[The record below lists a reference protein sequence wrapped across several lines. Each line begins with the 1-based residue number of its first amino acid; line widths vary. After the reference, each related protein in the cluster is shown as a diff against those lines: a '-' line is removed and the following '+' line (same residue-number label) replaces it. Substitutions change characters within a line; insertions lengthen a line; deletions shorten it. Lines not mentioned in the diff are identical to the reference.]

1 MKNNPARA
9 VLWDMDGVVV
19 DSAVAHRDSWKFAF
33 GKQGVSFTD
42 KDFEQVFG
50 QRNDLIIRK
59 IMGQDIGQSKIDE
72 VAEDKEIFFRELIRK
87 DMRAFPGVIKLLKLL
102 KENGIKAAIGSSAPM
117 ENIKVILDGLGIT
130 GYFQAL
136 VYGQEVR
143 ESKPSPQVYQLAA
156 RKLGAEPQNCI
167 VIEDAVAGVLAARR
181 GGMHCI
187 AVTNSH
193 PAEALSQADLVVD
206 SLEKVDFRVL
216 EKVYGGEK
224 DRL

>member
-1 MKNNPARA
+1 MKNNFARA

-42 KDFEQVFG
+42 RDFEQVFG

-117 ENIKVILDGLGIT
+117 ENIKVILDGLAEGLTIEEIIDHYPQLT
-130 GYFQAL
+130 
-136 VYGQEVR
+136 R
-143 ESKPSPQVYQLAA
+143 EDILAA
-156 RKLGAEPQNCI
+156 LAYAAE
-167 VIEDAVAGVLAARR
+167 LAHE
-181 GGMHCI
+181 G
-187 AVTNSH
+187 
-193 PAEALSQADLVVD
+193 L
-206 SLEKVDFRVL
+206 
-216 EKVYGGEK
+216 
-224 DRL
+224 